1 MWNAQAQKHPNNSM
15 VEKKKNLSEFT
26 PFNFTSAKN
35 IRIGIVVSEWNDRI
49 TDSLLEGARTSL
61 TEHGVPSD
69 NIYIC
74 HVPGSYE
81 LPSGAH
87 LMLQNRTDLD
97 AVICIGCIIQGE
109 TRHFEFIAQAVSNGI
124 MEVSLR
130 HSKPVIFSVLTC
142 DTMQQAEDRS
152 GGRYGNKG
160 VEGAVS
166 CLKMLTLKSELETK

>member
-1 MWNAQAQKHPNNSM
+1 M

-49 TDSLLEGARTSL
+49 TDSLLEGAVQSL

-69 NIYIC
+69 HINIC

-81 LPSGAH
+81 LPSGAD
-87 LMLQNRTDLD
+87 MMFRETAVD

-109 TRHFEFIAQAVSNGI
+109 TRHFEFIAQAVAKGI
-124 MEVSLR
+124 MDVGLK
-130 HSKPVIFSVLTC
+130 HGKPAIFSVLTC

-166 CLKMLTLKSELETK
+166 CLKMLALKSELETK